1 MSSALNRPALGV
13 TAAVAVAVVAA
24 LAAMPLLSGCKA
36 YKDELIGKRPSAAGG
51 QGGEGGTAGG
61 SSGTGGI
68 DGDGGAGIGGDGGV
82 CVPQPETCNDV
93 DDDCD
98 GVPDKSD
105 EDTVAACEQIA
116 LNAETQCV
124 VAQGR
129 ARCLKIT
136 CHVGF
141 GDRDGDPT
149 NGCETALDEGD
160 GGSDEDA
167 GR

>member
-1 MSSALNRPALGV
+1 MSSTLNRPALRV
-13 TAAVAVAVVAA
+13 TAAVAVAVVAS
-24 LAAMPLLSGCKA
+24 MPLFSACKV
-36 YKDELIGKRPSAAGG
+36 YKDELIDRPSGEGG
-51 QGGEGGTAGG
+51 QGGEGGSAGG
-61 SSGTGGI
+61 GSGTGGI
-68 DGDGGAGIGGDGGV
+68 DGDGGAGTGGDGGA

-105 EDTVAACEQIA
+105 EDTVAACEEIA